1 MTLQQPPTTDW
12 YLDSGATS
20 HMTSNPS
27 TLSHILSPR
36 YPFPSSIVVGD
47 GSLLP
52 VTATG
57 VASLPGHLS
66 LNNVLVSPRLIKN
79 LISVRQFTSDN
90 NCSVEF
96 DPASCSVKDL
106 TTQRVIVRCNS
117 SGPLYPLIPPTAQA
131 LAASSTSSLWHR
143 RLGHPGH
150 EVLAKVTSVVPF
162 CTTAPSSICHA
173 CQLGCHTRLPFQSSN
188 SRATSN
194 LQIIFF

>member
-1 MTLQQPPTTDW
+1 MFYPR
-12 YLDSGATS
+12 G
-20 HMTSNPS
+20 
-27 TLSHILSPR
+27 TLSLHQLLSVTVLC
-36 YPFPSSIVVGD
+36 FPS
-47 GSLLP
+47 LP
-52 VTATG
+52 LALHPFLG
-57 VASLPGHLS
+57 IY
-66 LNNVLVSPRLIKN
+66 LNNVLISPRLIKN
-79 LISVRQFTSDN
+79 LISVCQFTSDN

-173 CQLGCHTRLPFQSSN
+173 CQLG
-188 SRATSN
+188 
-194 LQIIFF
+194 

>member
-1 MTLQQPPTTDW
+1 MT
-12 YLDSGATS
+12 
-20 HMTSNPS
+20 
-27 TLSHILSPR
+27 
-36 YPFPSSIVVGD
+36 V
-47 GSLLP
+47 LP
-52 VTATG
+52 VTTTC

-96 DPASCSVKDL
+96 DHAGCSVKDL

-117 SGPLYPLIPPTAQA
+117 SGRLYPLIPPTAQA

-143 RLGHPGH
+143 RLGHRGH
-150 EVLAKVTSVVPF
+150 EVLAKVASVVPF

-173 CQLGCHTRLPFQSSN
+173 CQLGRHTHLPFQSSN